1 MHNKPR
7 RNKPEPNKSGH
18 DESGHAEPSWDDL
31 RTVLAVLR
39 AGSFLGGARALGI
52 SHSTASRRIAALEIA
67 LGVALVKRT
76 PDGLVPTAAG
86 QQMHDVAERAEAEIQ
101 GLTRSIAGRD
111 SRLFGTVRVAI
122 PYLLATSLLMPVFAE
137 FAGRYP
143 DIQLE
148 IVAGYAHADLTRRE
162 ADVAIRVTDAPPQ
175 SAVGRRIAT
184 LEVGLYGPRTRRVR
198 RSPLPF
204 VGLDDGRPVPRWY
217 HERWPGAPLGVRV
230 NDYPLALEAVRAG
243 MGAAVLPVCV
253 AERQVGL
260 RGLMALPELGV
271 GLWLLTHA
279 DLRKAARVRAL
290 LDHLADVLPSL
301 LNEASSRKQRR

>member
-1 MHNKPR
+1 MH
-7 RNKPEPNKSGH
+7 SAGH
-18 DESGHAEPSWDDL
+18 DDPSWDDL

-52 SHSTASRRIAALEIA
+52 SHSTASRRIAALEAA
-67 LGVALVKRT
+67 LGVALIERT

-122 PYLLATSLLMPVFAE
+122 PYLLATSLLMPAFAQ
-137 FAGRYP
+137 FVGRYP

-148 IVAGYAHADLTRRE
+148 LVASYGHVDLTRRE

-175 SAVGRRIAT
+175 SAVGRRIGT
-184 LEVGLYGPRTRRVR
+184 LDVALYGPRARRAR
-198 RSPLPF
+198 HSPLPY

-217 HERWPGAPLGVRV
+217 HERWPDAVLGVRV

-253 AERQVGL
+253 AERQAGL
-260 RGLMALPELGV
+260 RCLMALPERGV

-290 LDHLADVLPSL
+290 LDHLGDALPLL
-301 LNEASSRKQRR
+301 LNTTSSRKRRR